1 MIEML
6 TGADGPINGFVTTSQ
21 YIAAHPE
28 VLLKLLHIWFR
39 CVRFVE
45 SDKDKGAQIIIGTLN
60 RYSAANF
67 TVKDFE
73 RYWSNYEHYP
83 ANPQAVQELILDSG
97 GRNYWRSRWDDCN
110 NFFFDIKNTI
120 PARVDPDGVFVM
132 PEAQAAYMKKFGNE

>member
-6 TGADGPINGFVTTSQ
+6 TGADVPINGFVTTSQ

-97 GRNYWRSRWDDCN
+97 GKTTGGRGGMTATTFSLTLRTR
-110 NFFFDIKNTI
+110 F
-120 PARVDPDGVFVM
+120 RHG
-132 PEAQAAYMKKFGNE
+132 